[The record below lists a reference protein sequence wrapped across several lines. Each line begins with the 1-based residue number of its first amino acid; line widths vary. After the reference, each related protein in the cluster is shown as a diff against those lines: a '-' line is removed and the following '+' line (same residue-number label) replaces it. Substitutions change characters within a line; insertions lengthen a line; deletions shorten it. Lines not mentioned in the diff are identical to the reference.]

1 MKTFKE
7 FIEGRNLRHSA
18 MRKEQFPQGSLFH
31 QVNRNQWNNTIDSKN
46 DQVGEKIIKNI
57 EGWQVWFINAQ
68 GVSEDQ
74 YHNLINTDSE
84 MIKKIIV
91 SLMSVGVRKHN
102 RVPIILSYEI
112 NHNDAG
118 SYKSSDDYLKIY
130 RNPYQEVETLVG
142 TVAHEI
148 GHAIYNKLPEKEYEV
163 IKSHAN
169 SIGSYTSYTNPNF
182 SDSEGHVTG
191 NEWFADYIAAIVMQG
206 YGLPATTKV
215 GSWEPI
221 TEPKH
226 GIKAVMRSLGAQE
239 PGRNIN
245 KSAARF
251 RQKNLW
257 MFSQVRDLLQK
268 IGNQYIPINSLNL
281 PPRITE
287 KLGNATVKDILDE
300 FLNVLNNRL
309 ESLDNAD
316 RHLFLKTIRTLPNG

>member
-1 MKTFKE
+1 
-7 FIEGRNLRHSA
+7 
-18 MRKEQFPQGSLFH
+18 MRKEEFPQGSLFN
-31 QVNRNQWNNTIDSKN
+31 QINNNQWDAMINSKN
-46 DQVGEKIIKNI
+46 DQLKEKTRKKIQ
-57 EGWQVWFINAQ
+57 GWEVWFINTQ
-68 GVSEDQ
+68 GIDKGE
-74 YHNLINTDSE
+74 YEKLIEIDSE
-84 MIKKIIV
+84 MIKKIII

-112 NHNDAG
+112 NHNNSG

-148 GHAIYNKLPEKEYEV
+148 GHAIYNKLPEKEYDI
-163 IKSHAN
+163 IKAHAH
-169 SIGSYTSYTNPNF
+169 SIAPYTNYTSPNF

-191 NEWFADYIAAIVMQG
+191 NEWFADYIAAIAMQG
-206 YGLPATTKV
+206 YGLPPNTKV

-221 TEPKH
+221 AEPKH
-226 GIKAVMRSLGAQE
+226 GIKAVMRSLGSQE

-257 MFSQVRDLLQK
+257 MFSQVRNLLDK
-268 IGNQYIPINSLNL
+268 IGDKYIPVNSLNL
-281 PPRITE
+281 PSRITE

-309 ESLDNAD
+309 EMLDNAD
-316 RHLFLKTIRTLPNG
+316 RHLFLKMVNQYL